1 MSGVQAA
8 STTAPV
14 LTDYSTQTRQLGSQ
28 EANTDL
34 QRLLVAAN
42 DGNIGSVAQ
51 AQALADADELLGG
64 RVESFAPSLDGGY
77 AVASGA
83 QTVVA
88 AKPVRLDTFVGK
100 DTWSERQKGMITQL
114 NYESRLQAGGAPEYS
129 GQLAGSAKRLG
140 SNASLFQTGTYR
152 AASPPSIVRS
162 GTTVANPLAIDKI
175 SATNSRA
182 TVQKLDTEIRNV
194 NTEIAR
200 LRQEN
205 TRLSQQDFAS
215 FDPRRA
221 VAASQVV
228 ANNANIARLQAQ
240 NISNSLSRDK
250 AINDARLQD
259 SRFENGKLYRAV
271 ATGVDPNK
279 TPVIFINGVN
289 TDQNRSA
296 MEAMELS
303 KLLNVPVD
311 HIVNVSSK
319 DKLVNAGAGIISGTS
334 ATQFI
339 TGVVTRNPTNVNPN
353 VADQRVQQ
361 LLTGNNEAAA
371 TAANSIYD
379 QLMNTNGKVKVV
391 GYSQG
396 AAIGTE
402 ALRKVNDI
410 LTQKGYSDADRTKL
424 LGRVEFLGIGPGAAE
439 RHVSQVYQSGLL
451 GGSVKN
457 VKPLQAVTYKT
468 ISDANDPISRLLNV
482 SNPDGSRTNGTDLG
496 QARGAIQQLAT
507 GKGIL
512 PHLSYFKGYEATDP
526 GSIYN
531 PQVGTAIHQ
540 WYAGTGVKNVIVYGA
555 NTGR

>member
-1 MSGVQAA
+1 MSSVNAA
-8 STTAPV
+8 SATAPV
-14 LTDYSTQTRQLGSQ
+14 LPDSSAPARQPGAQ
-28 EANTDL
+28 EANTEL

-42 DGNIGSVAQ
+42 DTSIGSVAQ
-51 AQALADADELLGG
+51 AQALADADALLGG
-64 RVESFAPSLDGGY
+64 RVESFPSSVDGGY
-77 AVASGA
+77 TLASGTQTVAS
-83 QTVVA
+83 

-100 DTWSERQKGMITQL
+100 DTWSERQQGMVTQL
-114 NYESRLQAGGAPEYS
+114 NYESRLQAAGAPDYS
-129 GQLAGSAKRLG
+129 AALAGSAKRLG

-152 AASPPSIVRS
+152 AASPPSIVGS
-162 GTTVANPLAIDKI
+162 GTRVANPLAIDKI
-175 SATNSRA
+175 SAANSRA
-182 TVQKLDTEIRNV
+182 TVQRLDTEIRNI

-205 TRLSQQDFAS
+205 TRLSQQNFAS

-221 VAASQVV
+221 VAAAQVA
-228 ANNANIARLQAQ
+228 ANNANMTRLQGQ
-240 NISNSLSRDK
+240 NIANSLSRDK

-259 SRFENGKLYRAV
+259 SRFENGRLYRAV

-279 TPVIFINGVN
+279 APVIFINGVN

-334 ATQFI
+334 ATQLI
-339 TGVVTRNPTNVNPN
+339 TGIITRNPGNVDPN

-410 LTQKGYSDADRTKL
+410 LTQKGYSEADRTKL

-439 RHVSQVYQSGLL
+439 RHVSQAYQSGLF
-451 GGSVKN
+451 GGRVRD
-457 VKPLQAVTYKT
+457 VRPLQAVNYKT

-496 QARGAIQQLAT
+496 QARGAIQQLTT

-531 PQVGTAIHQ
+531 SQVGTAIHQ
-540 WYAGTGVKNVIVYGA
+540 WFAGTGARNVIVYGA
-555 NTGR
+555 NTGQ